1 MRLYSIQLMKKS
13 LLFYPA
19 NIQSHVIPAMNLASH
34 LQNEYEIYVLVMDEK
49 LADLVRSHGF
59 YPILV
64 SPYKV
69 GIGHEAGYLKEK
81 GLKYTLWHILLAM
94 RKNVLYHDKVNELTE
109 AVGHLGPA
117 AVVVDIFNST
127 ELFPLHVIFPQTP
140 LVCFNPMLSTYKV
153 DGFPTVSEKS
163 WVTANTM
170 DYKIHQ
176 KGQIFQGWTTWIG
189 SSFRWVYSGIL

>member
-1 MRLYSIQLMKKS
+1 MKKS

-34 LQNEYEIYVLVMDEK
+34 LQYEYEIYVLVMDEK
-49 LADLVRSHGF
+49 LSDIVRSHGF

-64 SPYKV
+64 SPFKV

-94 RKNVLYHDKVNELTE
+94 RKNVLFDDKVHELN
-109 AVGHLGPA
+109 AVVGHLRPA
-117 AVVVDIFNST
+117 AVIVDIFNST
-127 ELFPLHVIFPQTP
+127 ELFPLYVIFPQTP